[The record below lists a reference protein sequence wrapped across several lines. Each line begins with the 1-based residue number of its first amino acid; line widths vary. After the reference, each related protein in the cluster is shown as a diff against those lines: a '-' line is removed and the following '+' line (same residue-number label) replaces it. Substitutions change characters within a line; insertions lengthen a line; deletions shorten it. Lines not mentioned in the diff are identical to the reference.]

1 MRKQHCLLLL
11 IGMLTYFTHGV
22 NAQCSINISNERP
35 CSSETITFEV
45 IQPEPN
51 SSYSWDL
58 DGDGSPER
66 EGNFFSYEFPESF
79 ADSTYQV
86 VLYQDGDSCQTG
98 SVSVLG
104 IPDVGIGVAPGII
117 VFDGNELKACNGSG
131 TIDLQIFN
139 TSITAEENLTYTI
152 DWGDDSPPETFDN
165 NTFSSVQTVTHT
177 FNRLGYFTIRV
188 SVERSNG
195 CVFTENYVFYNGGN
209 PSVGL
214 VNPGNTVGLCA
225 PATLDFPITNT
236 ENNPPG
242 TIYTILVNGMVVDT
256 FSQENVPSVYS
267 YTFETNSCGVETTN
281 GSYVNAFDMR
291 IVASNPC
298 NSSAATVEPIEV
310 SARPEPE
317 IAVTA
322 PLNLCA
328 GESYTFEDL
337 TQGIVE
343 VISGNP
349 SSCLDVLSP
358 SWTISGTVNED
369 WVVESGS
376 LFGGTEVGVSF
387 LNPGVYTVELTI
399 VSFSCGPLS
408 VSREITIFAPPELIT
423 TEGEI
428 PITDANSENGF
439 CAPIRVEMP
448 EIAKGDSLTYEW
460 TIEPATGWE
469 YLDSTH
475 TNSAQP
481 IIQFNEGGTFAISA
495 TVNNPCSSTTWNGN
509 VRIPGPPTAV
519 LSPLPDFCEQGTL
532 SFDSTNIVYV
542 NNDTPITGVAWS
554 FPGAQTTTDSSFY
567 PQNIVYDSPG
577 TYEIALQITNG
588 CGERTILDT
597 LVVQMPTT
605 LQLPN
610 DTTVCD
616 NSGQMRLRAQPTGG
630 TWSGPGIVR
639 THFFDPSEAFPGQ
652 NTITYTFGVG
662 ACFTQ
667 STFRINVL
675 RAPEVEAGSPLEFC
689 PDDGPRTFA
698 GNPTGGTWFLNEE
711 EIGNTL
717 RFDPAVMTVGQ
728 YDYLYEVTADNGCI
742 ASDTLPLRLLR
753 APVVAVA
760 DTSYCN
766 TPGQVPLP
774 IANMA
779 GTWSGPGTVNGQ
791 DLFDPIAAGG
801 AGLYQLQYEVIG
813 QNGCRTVTDVEVGV
827 IDPTAVDAGRDLSI
841 CANEPPIML
850 NETATPPG
858 GRWFVN
864 GERLRGQIFDPA
876 TYGPGSHTLEYYVGQ
891 GNCRVVDQKVFEV
904 IALPIVDAG
913 VDQEMCIDENPID
926 LIPISGEA
934 GIWSG
939 HGLVNGT
946 NTFDPQRADIGT
958 HTLYYSVADGSSN
971 CSSIDS
977 MQITVHPKPIADF
990 SLPEIAC
997 IGTRV
1002 PLESNNTDVQYANWS
1017 LSTGIEKT
1025 GISAQF
1031 LVQDTGQI
1039 DVTLTVESIVG
1050 CQQTSSQSILAM
1062 APPEAIMDIPIKEA
1076 CLELELNPVN
1086 RSNGARTTFAWDF
1099 GNGSSSTDMEPTLP
1113 IIYEG
1118 GINDTSY
1125 VISLVVENAC
1135 GQSVAQDSLW
1145 VLATPVVDFGFSFD
1159 TACAPVQV
1167 FFNNVTQGNPQS
1179 FAWDFGNGER
1189 SMDSLPGPQQY
1200 WEDTMAVDYPITLVA
1215 TNQCGLDSM
1224 TKYLTIAP
1232 QTITSFF
1239 NVSRTKGCA
1248 PLTISLE
1255 DFSSPGT
1262 RAYWNFG
1269 DGQSAAVRNPEHTFH
1284 DAGRY
1289 LVKLYTTSAC
1299 TMDSSEVWIEVDEA
1313 PKIDFDYST
1322 NQCIGEEISFTNQ
1335 SEEQVTAEWI
1345 FNGQDTLL
1353 GESPTY
1359 RFQQVGTFPIQL
1371 NIESLVNGCP
1381 NQLTKNIAIGQPPA
1395 ITYSMD
1401 NPTGCTPLEVS
1412 FSTNHGPGTFLQW
1425 EFGDGNGSVSENP
1438 VHIYQDSGRYE
1449 VSLTI
1454 MDTLGCASD
1463 TLIAGIHAYPVPSSA
1478 FELGDTL
1485 HCGIPAAIE
1494 LVNRSIGADAYQWD
1508 LGDSQQ
1514 SNFTN
1519 PLHTYERADRY
1530 SIQLVASNRY
1540 GCTDQATR
1548 NIRMVEQ
1555 PVADVDLGNYS
1566 GCAPYTVTF
1575 SSGAQG
1581 ETFYWDLG
1589 DGTQAT
1595 DRLPIHTYETAGY
1608 YDVSL
1613 IVGNEDLCFD
1623 TLFLESAVQVNPSPM
1638 ASFVWADEING
1649 EPTGRVLFENTSTL
1663 DATQFYWDFGDGYTS
1678 KDENPIHR
1686 FLDPDIKEVYFEVT
1700 AENGCPHDTTLFLP
1714 PNYVGKLYVPNA
1726 VMPDMVNGEAKLF
1739 LPKGYGLKE
1748 YRLQIYSTYGELL
1761 WESFELID
1769 GQPAEGWDGT
1779 FNGTPLP
1786 QDVYVWKIQAVFEDG
1801 RIWRGNK
1808 SVSGKFQKMG
1818 SVTLL
1823 R

>member
-11 IGMLTYFTHGV
+11 IGVLTYCSYRMS
-22 NAQCSINISNERP
+22 AQCSIIISDETP
-35 CSSETITFEV
+35 CALETISFEV
-45 IQPEPN
+45 NQPEPN
-51 SSYSWDL
+51 LSYAWDL
-58 DGDGSPER
+58 DGDGQPEAA
-66 EGNFFSYEFPESF
+66 GTSFSYEFPE
-79 ADSTYQV
+79 AYTDSTYQV
-86 VLYQDGDSCQTG
+86 VLYRDGDSCHT
-98 SVSVLG
+98 STVTVRG

-139 TSITAEENLTYTI
+139 TSTTIDDNTVYTI
-152 DWGDDSPPETFDN
+152 DWGDDSPPETFNN

-188 SVERSNG
+188 SVERTNG

-242 TIYTILVNGMVVDT
+242 TVYTILVNGMVVDT
-256 FSQENVPSVYS
+256 FSQENVPSIYS

-310 SARPEPE
+310 SARPQPE

-376 LFGGTEVGVSF
+376 LFGGSEVGISF
-387 LNPGVYTVELTI
+387 LKPGVYTVELTI

-408 VSREITIFAPPELIT
+408 VSREITIFAPPELT
-423 TEGEI
+423 ATEGEI
-428 PITDANSENGF
+428 PITDGNAGNGI

-448 EIAKGDSLTYEW
+448 EVAKGDSLSYQW
-460 TIEPATGWE
+460 AIEPATGWE
-469 YLDSTH
+469 FLDST
-475 TNSAQP
+475 TANSLRP

-495 TVNNPCSSTTWNGN
+495 MVSNPCANTTWNGS
-509 VRIPGPPTAV
+509 VRIPGPPTAM
-519 LSPLPDFCEQGTL
+519 LAPLPDFCEQGTL

-542 NNDTPITGVAWS
+542 NNDTPITGVLWS
-554 FPGAQTTTDSSFY
+554 FPGAQTTSDSSFY
-567 PQNIVYDSPG
+567 PQNIAYNAPG
-577 TYEIALQITNG
+577 TYEIELQITNA
-588 CGERTILDT
+588 CGERTIFDT
-597 LVVQMPTT
+597 LTVQMPTT

-616 NSGQMRLRAQPTGG
+616 NSGQMRLRAQPLGG
-630 TWSGPGIVR
+630 TWSGPGVVKSQ
-639 THFFDPSEAFPGQ
+639 FFDPREAFPGQ

-667 STFRINVL
+667 STFRVNVL
-675 RAPEVEAGSPLEFC
+675 RAPEVEAGLPQEFC
-689 PDDGPRTFA
+689 PDDGARTF
-698 GNPTGGTWFLNEE
+698 TGSPNGGSWFLNGE
-711 EIGNTL
+711 EIGNIL
-717 RFDPAVMTVGQ
+717 RFEPASMAVGQ
-728 YDYLYEVTADNGCI
+728 YDYRYEVSADNGCS
-742 ASDTLPLRLLR
+742 AVDTLPLRLLR
-753 APVVAVA
+753 APAVIVS

-774 IANMA
+774 VANLE
-779 GTWSGPGTVNGQ
+779 GTWSGPGTISGEAR
-791 DLFDPIAAGG
+791 FDPLAAGG
-801 AGLYQLQYEVIG
+801 PGLYQLQYEVIG
-813 QNGCRTVTDVEVGV
+813 QNGCRTVADVEIGV
-827 IDPTAVDAGRDLSI
+827 IDPTAVDAGRDLSF
-841 CANEPPIML
+841 CANESPIML

-858 GRWFVN
+858 GRWFIN
-864 GERLRGQIFDPA
+864 GQRLRGQLFDPA
-876 TYGPGSHTLEYYVGQ
+876 SFDPGVYNLEYYIGQ
-891 GNCRVVDQKVFEV
+891 GNCRVVDQKVYEV
-904 IALPIVDAG
+904 IALPVVEAG
-913 VDQEMCIDENPID
+913 ADQEMCIDDDPVD
-926 LIPISGEA
+926 LIPLSGVA
-934 GIWSG
+934 GVWSG
-939 HGLVNGT
+939 NGLVAGT
-946 NTFDPQRADIGT
+946 NSFHPQRADVGK
-958 HTLYYSVADGSSN
+958 HTLYYSVSDGTSN
-971 CSSIDS
+971 CSSNDS
-977 MQITVHPKPIADF
+977 LQITVHPKPEADF
-990 SLPEIAC
+990 SLPEIVC

-1039 DVTLTVESIVG
+1039 DITLSVESIAG
-1050 CQQTSSQSILAM
+1050 CQQTNSQSILAM

-1076 CLELELNPVN
+1076 CLALELNPRNV
-1086 RSNGARTTFAWDF
+1086 SIGAMTTFEWDF
-1099 GNGSSSTDMEPTLP
+1099 GNGTSSADFEPTLP
-1113 IIYEG
+1113 IQYQG
-1118 GINDTSY
+1118 GTNDTSY
-1125 VISLVVENAC
+1125 VISLVAENAC
-1135 GQSVAQDSLW
+1135 GQSVVQDSLW
-1145 VLATPVVDFGFSFD
+1145 VLASPMVDFGFSFD

-1179 FAWDFGNGER
+1179 FAWNFGNGAT
-1189 SMDSLPGPQQY
+1189 SIDSLPGPQQY
-1200 WEDTMAVDYPITLVA
+1200 WEDTVAVDYPITLVA
-1215 TNQCGLDSM
+1215 TNQCGLDSI
-1224 TKYLTIAP
+1224 TKFLTIAP

-1239 NVSRTKGCA
+1239 NISRTNGCA

-1262 RAYWNFG
+1262 TAYWDFG
-1269 DGQSAAVRNPEHTFH
+1269 DGQSAAIRNPEHTFR

-1299 TMDSSEVWIEVDEA
+1299 TMDSSEVWVEVEEA
-1313 PKIDFDYST
+1313 PKVDFDFST
-1322 NQCIGEEISFTNQ
+1322 NQCIGEEVSFTNQ
-1335 SEEQVTAEWI
+1335 SDEQVMAQWI
-1345 FNGQDTLL
+1345 INEQDTLL

-1359 RFQQVGTFPIQL
+1359 RFQEIGTFPVQL
-1371 NIESLVNGCP
+1371 NIVSLVNGCP
-1381 NQLTKNIAIGQPPA
+1381 NQLTKTIAIGQPPEIA
-1395 ITYSMD
+1395 YSLD
-1401 NPTGCTPLEVS
+1401 NPTGCTPLAVG
-1412 FSTNHGPGTFLQW
+1412 FTTATRPGTFLQW

-1438 VHIYQDSGRYE
+1438 IHIYQDSGRYE
-1449 VSLTI
+1449 VSLMV
-1454 MDTLGCASD
+1454 MDSLGCASD
-1463 TLIAGIHAYPVPSSA
+1463 TLIGGIHAYPVPTSG
-1478 FELGDTL
+1478 FELVDTL

-1494 LVNRSIGADAYQWD
+1494 LVNTSRGAEAYQWD
-1508 LGDSQQ
+1508 LGDGGQ
-1514 SNFTN
+1514 SAFTN
-1519 PLHTYERADRY
+1519 PLHTYDRAGRY
-1530 SIQLVASNRY
+1530 IIQLVASNRY
-1540 GCTDQATR
+1540 GCVDQSTHT
-1548 NIRMVEQ
+1548 IRMVEQ
-1555 PVADVDLGNYS
+1555 PIAEFDLEEYS
-1566 GCAPYTVTF
+1566 GCAPFTTTF

-1581 ETFYWDLG
+1581 DTFFWDLG
-1589 DGTQAT
+1589 EGTKTIEQ
-1595 DRLPIHTYETAGY
+1595 LPTPTYEEAGT

-1613 IVGNEDLCFD
+1613 VVGNEDLCFD
-1623 TLFLESAVQVNPSPM
+1623 TLFMESAVEVYPSPI
-1638 ASFVWADEING
+1638 ASFVWADEIDG
-1649 EPTGRVLFENTSTL
+1649 EPTGRVLFENTSTP
-1663 DATQFYWDFGDGYTS
+1663 DATEFYWDFGDGHS
-1678 KDENPIHR
+1678 SRVENPTHR
-1686 FLDPDIKEVYFEVT
+1686 FLDPDIKEVFFEVT

-1726 VMPDMVNGEAKLF
+1726 VMPDMAKGEAKLF

-1779 FNGTPLP
+1779 FNGVPMP